1 MGWRIL
7 NKMINKIKRKINRLK
22 YYINLF
28 KYVLDNKTTISKV
41 RKFNK
46 LFSILQDNKNGF
58 IIKEI
63 RMSQHG
69 YNTPFYII
77 SSEIHTYDCDFG
89 HKIMR
94 ECQYGGYF
102 EEI

>member
-1 MGWRIL
+1 
-7 NKMINKIKRKINRLK
+7 MINKIKRKINKLK

-28 KYVLDNKTTISKV
+28 KYVLENKNTISKV

-46 LFSILQDNKNGF
+46 LFSLLQDSKNEF
-58 IIKEI
+58 IVQEI

-69 YNTPFYII
+69 YDIPFYVI
-77 SSEIHTYDCDFG
+77 SSEIHTHDLEFG
-89 HKIMR
+89 YKIMR

-102 EEI
+102 EE

>member
-1 MGWRIL
+1 MF
-7 NKMINKIKRKINRLK
+7 NKIKRKINRLK

-28 KYVLDNKTTISKV
+28 KYVLENKTTIEKV
-41 RKFNK
+41 RKFRK
-46 LFSILQDNKNGF
+46 LFNLLNNNKNMF
-58 IIKEI
+58 YI
-63 RMSQHG
+63 RDIRLHHDMFCG
-69 YNTPFYII
+69 EPFYVI
-77 SSEIHTYDCDFG
+77 SSEIMTHDCDFG